1 MPFSIR
7 LFHRVPVSY
16 DVMYHVG
23 SCIDATM
30 TDIGNDRV

>member
-7 LFHRVPVSY
+7 PFRRFSVPYGVT
-16 DVMYHVG
+16 YHVG